1 MWAQLA
7 IKWYTYELGSDSQE
21 ALGMKDTLLRPQL
34 HSAWGTRENLNVGG
48 PSSSPQRSEAVG
60 LVENIMK

>member
-21 ALGMKDTLLRPQL
+21 ALGMKNTLLHPQS
-34 HSAWGTRENLNVGG
+34 HNAWGTRENLNVGG
-48 PSSSPQRSEAVG
+48 PMG